1 MGDMCY
7 EGKLT
12 TNVFYLLI
20 PSMTIIFIYIITI
33 MFYTLFTFQDYI
45 LHFITTSSA
54 KVIRI
59 S

>member
-20 PSMTIIFIYIITI
+20 PSMTIIFIYIIAI
-33 MFYTLFTFQDYI
+33 MINRLYRDMPFHKKYGVTQKDAIPTW
-45 LHFITTSSA
+45 
-54 KVIRI
+54 
-59 S
+59 